1 MYYESY
7 GRENFP
13 EELIDTIETIGTKM
27 NIGHAYEIINTV
39 KRLYNIQ
46 ADFTIEYKPEK
57 NVFNGGI
64 YMDIVKKFV
73 FYKHISLI
81 NVLHEVRH
89 YIQMN
94 TSISDV
100 LKDNYH
106 AKEEDARKWS
116 CSLLYICFPD
126 YYMRLVKE
134 GKLLYV

>member
-7 GRENFP
+7 KREDFSAD
-13 EELIDTIETIGTKM
+13 LISAIESIGTKC
-27 NIGHAYEIINTV
+27 NIGHAYEIISTI
-39 KRLYNIQ
+39 KRLYEIQ

-57 NVFNGGI
+57 NVFNGGMYI
-64 YMDIVKKFV
+64 DIVKKFV

-81 NVLHEVRH
+81 NILHEARH

-94 TSISDV
+94 TSIVDT
-100 LKDNYH
+100 LKDSYN

-126 YYMRLVKE
+126 YYMRLAKE